1 MPDRHETPVT
11 RYKLA
16 FAVVKYFEFGGM
28 QRSMLRI
35 ARECA
40 RRGHD
45 VHVFAGHFQ
54 GKRPAE
60 VAVHVLRLRALTN
73 HGRYREFAQ
82 KLDSAVRH
90 GAFDCVIGSVKIPGL
105 DVYYG
110 GDPCYVAKVDANK
123 GRIYKM
129 LPRYQSLKRL
139 EEAVF
144 ATDSGTD
151 ILLIAHEER
160 DKFINYYGTDPNRFH
175 LLPPGIDRQRL
186 VSHVL
191 TVEVK
196 SDLRRGLGLMSDD
209 YMLLHV
215 GSWFARKGVDRAMIA
230 LAALPEELRV
240 KSKLVVVGDDKVK
253 PFVRLAR
260 SLGIADRVCFRGAT
274 EDIAR
279 FYHAAD
285 LLIHAAYTENT
296 GTTLIEAMVCGL
308 PVLVTDNCGFAFHVR
323 NARAGM
329 VCPTP
334 FQQDSLNKMLLEM
347 LNSDRLS
354 DWSRN
359 ARNYC
364 ETTDLYSLIEKAAD
378 VIVARAGKNRGNQ

>member
-1 MPDRHETPVT
+1 VT

-16 FAVVKYFEFGGM
+16 FAAAKYLKFGGM
-28 QRSMLRI
+28 QRRLLRI

-45 VHVFAGHFQ
+45 VHLFTGYFQ
-54 GKRPAE
+54 GERPPE
-60 VAVHVLRLRALTN
+60 VAVHVLPLRALTN

-82 KLDSAVRH
+82 KLGSAV
-90 GAFDCVIGSVKIPGL
+90 GGNAFDCVIGLIKIPGL

-123 GRIYKM
+123 SRVYKL
-129 LPRYQSLKRL
+129 LPRYQGLKRL

-144 ATDSGTD
+144 AGDSDTE

-160 DKFINYYGTDPNRFH
+160 DKFISYYGTDPRRFH
-175 LLPPGIDRQRL
+175 LLPPGIDRERL
-186 VSHVL
+186 VKGMP
-191 TVEVK
+191 TPEAK
-196 SDLRRGLGLMSDD
+196 SDLRRDLGLMSDD

-215 GSWFARKGVDRAMIA
+215 GSWFARKGVDRAMAA
-230 LAALPEELRV
+230 LAALPEELRT
-240 KSKLVVVGDDKVK
+240 KSKLVVVGDDKVE
-253 PFVRLAR
+253 PFIRLAR
-260 SLGIADRVCFRGAT
+260 SLGVVDQVCFRGAT

-279 FYHAAD
+279 FYYTAD
-285 LLIHAAYTENT
+285 LLIHPAYTET
-296 GTTLIEAMVCGL
+296 AGATLIEAMVCGL
-308 PVLVTDNCGFAFHVR
+308 PVLVTDNCGFAFHVS
-323 NARAGM
+323 NARAGI

-334 FQQDSLNKMLLEM
+334 FQQDGLNRALVEM
-347 LNSDRLS
+347 LNPERLS
-354 DWSRN
+354 EWSRN
-359 ARNYC
+359 ACNYC

>member
-1 MPDRHETPVT
+1 VT

-16 FAVVKYFEFGGM
+16 FAVAKYFEFGGM
-28 QRSMLRI
+28 QRTWLRI

-45 VHVFAGHFQ
+45 VHLFAGDFQ
-54 GKRPAE
+54 GERPPE
-60 VAVHVLRLRALTN
+60 VAVHVLSLRALTN

-82 KLDSAVRH
+82 KLSSAAR
-90 GAFDCVIGSVKIPGL
+90 GDAFDCVIGSIKMPGL

-123 GRIYKM
+123 SLIYKV
-129 LPRYQSLKRL
+129 LPRYQGLKRL
-139 EEAVF
+139 EKAVF
-144 ATDSGTD
+144 AADSDTE

-160 DKFINYYGTDPNRFH
+160 DKFISYYGTDPNRFH
-175 LLPPGIDRQRL
+175 LLPPGINRERL
-186 VSHVL
+186 VRVVP
-191 TVEVK
+191 TVEAK

-230 LAALPEELRV
+230 LAALPEELRTR
-240 KSKLVVVGDDKVK
+240 SKLVVVGDDKVK
-253 PFVRLAR
+253 PFVGLAR
-260 SLGIADRVCFRGAT
+260 SLGIADRVCFRGTT

-279 FYHAAD
+279 FYYAAD
-285 LLIHAAYTENT
+285 LLIHPAYTENT

-334 FQQDSLNKMLLEM
+334 FQQDSLNRMLLEM
-347 LNSDRLS
+347 LNSEKLS
-354 DWSRN
+354 EWSRN
-359 ARNYC
+359 ACNYC

-378 VIVARAGKNRGNQ
+378 VIVARAGKNRGNR